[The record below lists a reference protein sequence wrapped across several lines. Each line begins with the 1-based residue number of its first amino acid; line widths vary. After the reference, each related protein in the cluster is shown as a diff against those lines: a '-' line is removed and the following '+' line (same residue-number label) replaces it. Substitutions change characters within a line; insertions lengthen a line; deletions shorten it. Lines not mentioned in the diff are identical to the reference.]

1 MLKEEIND
9 KDDLAQLKSDEF
21 TSKNNEL
28 QSKITEMKES
38 HE

>member
-1 MLKEEIND
+1 MFKEEIND

-21 TSKNNEL
+21 TSKNNGL
-28 QSKITEMKES
+28 QSKIGEMKGS